1 MRDYET
7 ITEMAHKLPRWER
20 SGLFFFILGYLG
32 DDMPDG
38 IRKEIERRYNDN
50 ATEKESM

>member
-7 ITEMAHKLPRWER
+7 IVRMAHKLPQHEKA
-20 SGLFFFILGYLG
+20 SLFFFILGYLG

-38 IRKEIERRYNDN
+38 IRKEIVRRYMKANQ
-50 ATEKESM
+50 ESV

>member
-1 MRDYET
+1 MTYEQL
-7 ITEMAHKLPRWER
+7 TEMAHKLPRDKT

-38 IRKEIERRYNDN
+38 IKGEIVDRYMKANQ
-50 ATEKESM
+50 ESN